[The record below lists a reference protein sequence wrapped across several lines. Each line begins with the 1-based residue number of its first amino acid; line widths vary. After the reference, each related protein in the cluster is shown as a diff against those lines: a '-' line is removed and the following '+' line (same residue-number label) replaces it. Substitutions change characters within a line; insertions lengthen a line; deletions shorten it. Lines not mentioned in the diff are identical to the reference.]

1 MQVFSATFKGQ
12 ETTQGNATTS
22 TPPIVQVE
30 SVAPTSNLEVL
41 AVNLSALNS
50 AGSIEAF
57 SGDFGSPAE
66 QEQARLAAFCRELLS
81 ENPGPRW
88 CLTACTIMPCNLA
101 AESSFW
107 GHSRLRHQ
115 MLLCVITIH
124 IVCCLP
130 FATEVGGCTA
140 VVPCRPEDLR
150 AGQASQAG
158 CRISNAE

>member
-22 TPPIVQVE
+22 TPPTVQVD

-66 QEQARLAAFCRELLS
+66 QEQARLTAFCRELLS

-88 CLTACTIMPCNLA
+88 CLTACTIVPRNLA
-101 AESSFW
+101 AKSPLW
-107 GHSRLRHQ
+107 GRHSRLRHQ

-124 IVCCLP
+124 IVCCLL
-130 FATEVGGCTA
+130 FATEVGSPLSL
-140 VVPCRPEDLR
+140 PCRPEDLR
-150 AGQASQAG
+150 AG
-158 CRISNAE
+158 